1 MKPRQ
6 AMGDPC
12 SCGEC
17 LQAGVSDRPSV
28 IDTKTGEQLH
38 GYHLKGWL
46 TERDKFLTEFRRVAG
61 VPREA
66 P

>member
-6 AMGDPC
+6 AMGAPC
-12 SCGEC
+12 HCGEC

-38 GYHLKGWL
+38 GYSLRRWH
-46 TERDKFLTEFRRVAG
+46 EARDTFITAFRRAAG

-66 P
+66 T